1 MQPILSATGTYNFL
15 LAKWLDERLKPLSI
29 NKFTIMDP
37 LKFVEK
43 VRGEKVDA
51 DEILVSYDVTS
62 FFTNVPVDEAIK
74 ILVKKAFKNNWLNKT
89 YKLNLKRSDL
99 ETLLNLAVK
108 HQLFNDLYEQV
119 DGVAMG
125 SPLGPLRA
133 NTFMCSLEERLV
145 KQKQMPSFC
154 RRFVDDTITK
164 QSSAKSANEFLSTLN
179 NCHPSLQFTMGI
191 EVDGKL
197 LPFLGAELIRK
208 DDRLESKVYIKP
220 TNTGLLLHFD
230 SNVDMNYK
238 KALFVTMLNCAFQLS
253 STWKYFTE
261 ECERLRE
268 VFLRLRYP
276 PCLLDSIFSSS
287 INKKHQTT
295 TESAPVNQEEKE
307 SVLLLQVPFKSQ
319 KSADVLRRQLNSL
332 CNLVGTRIQP
342 VFSSKKI
349 AKEFR
354 IEETKPPLVNRQC
367 VVYKFQCDLC
377 DADYVGYTCRHLHQ
391 RIEEHKGSMI
401 GQHMIEHGEN
411 TARVDGCFEVLK
423 KCRSKFEC
431 LLFKMLFIKDI
442 QPSMN
447 KQLDSIRAKL
457 FT

>member
-1 MQPILSATGTYNFL
+1 M
-15 LAKWLDERLKPLSI
+15 LDERLKPLSM
-29 NKFTIMDP
+29 NKFTIMDA
-37 LKFVEK
+37 LKFVEE

-51 DEILVSYDVTS
+51 EEILVSYDVTS
-62 FFTNVPVDEAIK
+62 LFTNVPVDETIK
-74 ILVKKAFKNNWLNKT
+74 ILVERAFKNNWFNKT
-89 YKLNLKRSDL
+89 YKLNLKKSDL

-108 HQLFNDLYEQV
+108 HQLFQFDGNLYEQV

-125 SPLGPLRA
+125 SPLGPLLA

-145 KQKQMPSFC
+145 KQKQMPPFY

-164 QSSAKSANEFLSTLN
+164 QPSVKSAEEFLSTLN
-179 NCHPSLQFTMGI
+179 NCHPSLQFTMEI
-191 EVDGKL
+191 EVEGK

-208 DDRLESKVYIKP
+208 DDRLETKVYIKP

-238 KALFVTMLNCAFQLS
+238 KALVVTMLNRAFRLS

-276 PCLLDSIFSSS
+276 PCLLDSIFSRF

-295 TESAPVNQEEKE
+295 TESAPVNREEKE
-307 SVLLLQVPFKSQ
+307 SVLRLLVPFKSQ

-349 AKEFR
+349 AEEFR

-377 DADYVGYTCRHLHQ
+377 DAGYVGYTCRHLHQ

-401 GQHMIEHGEN
+401 GQHMKEHGED
-411 TARVDGCFEVLK
+411 TARVDGCFKVLK

-431 LLFKMLFIKDI
+431 LLFEMLFIRDI
-442 QPSMN
+442 RPSMN
-447 KQLDSIRAKL
+447 KQSDSIRAKL

>member
-1 MQPILSATGTYNFL
+1 MTFNQL
-15 LAKWLDERLKPLSI
+15 R
-29 NKFTIMDP
+29 
-37 LKFVEK
+37 
-43 VRGEKVDA
+43 
-51 DEILVSYDVTS
+51 
-62 FFTNVPVDEAIK
+62 
-74 ILVKKAFKNNWLNKT
+74 
-89 YKLNLKRSDL
+89 KLI
-99 ETLLNLAVK
+99 A
-108 HQLFNDLYEQV
+108 QV
-119 DGVAMG
+119 DG
-125 SPLGPLRA
+125 
-133 NTFMCSLEERLV
+133 
-145 KQKQMPSFC
+145 K
-154 RRFVDDTITK
+154 
-164 QSSAKSANEFLSTLN
+164 
-179 NCHPSLQFTMGI
+179 
-191 EVDGKL
+191 

-238 KALFVTMLNCAFQLS
+238 KALVVTMLNRAFQLS

-268 VFLRLRYP
+268 VFLRLRFP
-276 PCLLDSIFSSS
+276 PCLLDSIFSRF

-307 SVLLLQVPFKSQ
+307 SVLRLRVPFKSQ

-367 VVYKFQCDLC
+367 VVYNFNVICVTQLC
-377 DADYVGYTCRHLHQ
+377 RLTCRHLHQ

-401 GQHMIEHGEN
+401 GQH
-411 TARVDGCFEVLK
+411 D
-423 KCRSKFEC
+423 
-431 LLFKMLFIKDI
+431 
-442 QPSMN
+442 
-447 KQLDSIRAKL
+447 RAW
-457 FT
+457 